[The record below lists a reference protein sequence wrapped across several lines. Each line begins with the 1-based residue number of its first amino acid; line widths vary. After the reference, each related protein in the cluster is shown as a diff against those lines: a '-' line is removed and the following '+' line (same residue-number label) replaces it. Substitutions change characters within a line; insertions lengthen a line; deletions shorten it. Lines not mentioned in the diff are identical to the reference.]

1 MSRAARLLDLLQTLR
16 RHRRPVTG
24 EALAQ
29 ETGVSLRTLYRD
41 IEALKAQGA
50 DIGGEAGLGYV
61 LKPGFMLP
69 PLMFSQDE
77 LEAIVLGALWVGENG
92 DARLADAARD
102 GLAKI
107 AGVLPPDL
115 RQMLDLSTLM
125 VGPDADWDTGGV
137 DLADVRD
144 AIRAERKVAISY
156 SDRDGEGTLRTIW
169 PFALG
174 YFKKSRVIVAWC
186 ELRADFRH
194 FRADRILRMKALETR
209 YPRRRAVLLRE
220 WRKAEGVDPAIELL
234 P

>member
-24 EALAQ
+24 EALAR

-50 DIGGEAGLGYV
+50 DIDGEAGLGYV

-92 DARLADAARD
+92 DARLAEAARD

-115 RQMLDLSTLM
+115 RQMLDLSSLM

-137 DLADVRD
+137 DLAEVRD
-144 AIRAERKVAISY
+144 AMRAERKVAISY

-174 YFKKSRVIVAWC
+174 YFKKSRVIVVWC

-194 FRADRILRMKALETR
+194 FRADRIARMKVLETR